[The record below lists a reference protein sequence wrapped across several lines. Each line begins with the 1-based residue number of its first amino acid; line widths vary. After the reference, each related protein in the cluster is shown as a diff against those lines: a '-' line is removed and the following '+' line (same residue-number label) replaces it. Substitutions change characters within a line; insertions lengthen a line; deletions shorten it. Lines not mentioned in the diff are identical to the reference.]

1 MRLRIWSLY
10 KIKRR
15 PSFLGVV
22 CSPTSLQVSKFG
34 SSVALSLPGCTAWPL
49 PCERTMCCSP
59 PGLDVHLP
67 WKGFFSPQPLALLA
81 WTLSLASFGWWFT
94 RTRSISA
101 GTETELLRWP
111 TLLSFHFR
119 ATFHL
124 LLLTCKGT
132 LLPGGYSHCTRLREE
147 LSLLHPFWRLHGLS
161 PPSQWIIEWFWSQPF
176 FFCISSG
183 GWGWESLLYRFHL
196 FI

>member
-34 SSVALSLPGCTAWPL
+34 FSVALSLPGCTAWPL

-124 LLLTCKGT
+124 LLLTCKGHSSQVVT
-132 LLPGGYSHCTRLREE
+132 LIVPDSKRSSACCIPFEGCMVCPHH
-147 LSLLHPFWRLHGLS
+147 LS
-161 PPSQWIIEWFWSQPF
+161 
-176 FFCISSG
+176 
-183 GWGWESLLYRFHL
+183 ES
-196 FI
+196 